1 MKLARPGD
9 LRDHIGEEL
18 GVSDWHN
25 VDQATIDYFAD
36 VSEDHQWIHVDTE
49 RASREMPD
57 GKTIAHGFL
66 LLSMFT
72 GLEADFS
79 HIDKMSHTI
88 NYGLDRLR
96 FTAPV
101 PVDARVRL
109 RRSIADAVENDD
121 GSVRVTFDDVIE
133 IEDGDRPA
141 VVAQSIW
148 LLHP

>member
-1 MKLARPGD
+1 MNFAHPDD
-9 LRDHIGEEL
+9 LLDHIGDEI
-18 GVSDWHN
+18 GVSGWLA
-25 VDQATIDYFAD
+25 VDQATIDNFAD

-72 GLEADFS
+72 DLESDFFD
-79 HIDKMSHTI
+79 IEQKSHTI
-88 NYGLDRLR
+88 NYGLERLR

-133 IEDGDRPA
+133 VEDGDRPA
-141 VVAQSIW
+141 VVAQTIW
-148 LLHP
+148 LVHP

>member
-1 MKLARPGD
+1 MKLARPSD

-25 VDQATIDYFAD
+25 VDQATIDNFAD

-72 GLEADFS
+72 DLEADFS
-79 HIDKMSHTI
+79 HIEQMSHTI
-88 NYGLDRLR
+88 NYGLERLR

-133 IEDGDRPA
+133 VENSDRPA
-141 VVAQSIW
+141 VVAQTIW
-148 LLHP
+148 LVHP